1 MNVGVGPGGNG
12 LEPPPRSVQVG
23 DGVGHLQLWAASCLL
38 EKAGAVKQAGVES
51 SRSAAP
57 SSLGTED
64 GPGAACQRG
73 RRAAWRS
80 RGWISAGSL
89 SHLSAHG
96 RLPTR
101 YLRRSAAPGFVLDQ
115 PGLLLGLAEVWLHQW
130 LESSAFSREALIEE

>member
-1 MNVGVGPGGNG
+1 M
-12 LEPPPRSVQVG
+12 G
-23 DGVGHLQLWAASCLL
+23 DGVDHLQLWAASCLL
-38 EKAGAVKQAGVES
+38 EKAGAVKQAGTES

-64 GPGAACQRG
+64 GPGAACPTSARMAG
-73 RRAAWRS
+73 
-80 RGWISAGSL
+80 SAGGSPPGP
-89 SHLSAHG
+89 SPTSARTAG
-96 RLPTR
+96 SPTR